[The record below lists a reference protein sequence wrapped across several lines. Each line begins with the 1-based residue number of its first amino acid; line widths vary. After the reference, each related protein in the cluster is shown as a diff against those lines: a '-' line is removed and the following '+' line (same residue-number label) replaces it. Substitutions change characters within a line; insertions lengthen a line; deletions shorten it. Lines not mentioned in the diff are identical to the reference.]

1 MLNFEMTFKNPY
13 ANFHNHQKKIWKRE
27 IENFSFLVLSI
38 GFMAK
43 LQKAAFLQKKKP
55 TKKLEIPY
63 HQSREKRTEEKSNKK
78 LFKITE
84 NVTIKSFFAN

>member
-13 ANFHNHQKKIWKRE
+13 ANFRNNHQKIWKRE

-43 LQKAAFLQKKKP
+43 LQKAAFLQKP

-63 HQSREKRTEEKSNKK
+63 HQSRERDEKKN
-78 LFKITE
+78 
-84 NVTIKSFFAN
+84 

>member
-13 ANFHNHQKKIWKRE
+13 ANFHNHQKNMEKRDRKLFFFGSVNRIYGE
-27 IENFSFLVLSI
+27 TAKSSF
-38 GFMAK
+38 FA
-43 LQKAAFLQKKKP
+43 KKP

-78 LFKITE
+78 LFKIMDE
-84 NVTIKSFFAN
+84 N

>member
-13 ANFHNHQKKIWKRE
+13 ANFRNNHQKIWKRE

-43 LQKAAFLQKKKP
+43 LQKAAFLQKTYKEVRNTLSSKQRKK
-55 TKKLEIPY
+55 
-63 HQSREKRTEEKSNKK
+63 N
-78 LFKITE
+78 
-84 NVTIKSFFAN
+84 

>member
-13 ANFHNHQKKIWKRE
+13 ANFRITTKKIWKRE

-43 LQKAAFLQKKKP
+43 LQKAAFLQKTYKEVRNTLSSK
-55 TKKLEIPY
+55 
-63 HQSREKRTEEKSNKK
+63 QRKRTEEKSNKN
-78 LFKITE
+78 LFKIMDE
-84 NVTIKSFFAN
+84 N

>member
-1 MLNFEMTFKNPY
+1 MRIFITT
-13 ANFHNHQKKIWKRE
+13 KKIWKRE

-43 LQKAAFLQKKKP
+43 LQKAAFLQKTYKEVRNTLSSK
-55 TKKLEIPY
+55 
-63 HQSREKRTEEKSNKK
+63 QRKRTEEKSNKK
-78 LFKITE
+78 LFKVTE